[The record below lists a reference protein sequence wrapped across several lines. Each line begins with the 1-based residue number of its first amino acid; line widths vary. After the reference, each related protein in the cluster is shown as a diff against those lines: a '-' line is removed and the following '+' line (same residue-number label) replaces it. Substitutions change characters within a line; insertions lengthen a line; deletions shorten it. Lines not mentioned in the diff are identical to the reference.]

1 MKQHLI
7 PGAIAAAVAAAVAGG
22 DHLAAPRVEQRVEQV
37 THEIA
42 ASKHAWPDLTDAQK
56 SALARVL
63 AAVPKGVRFDIVC
76 NDAGCYDLAA
86 DIDDAMEA
94 AGLDSGLDR
103 STGPLGYGIGIQVNA
118 DEMAAAEAAAAALR
132 QATGLDLK
140 VSIAPKGANPP
151 GYVTILIGK
160 HRP

>member
-1 MKQHLI
+1 MRQHII
-7 PGAIAAAVAAAVAGG
+7 PGAIAAVVAVALLGV
-22 DHLAAPRVEQRVEQV
+22 DHLAAPRTVEV
-37 THEIA
+37 THAIA

-63 AAVPKGVRFDIVC
+63 ANVPRGTKFDLVC

-94 AGLDSGLDR
+94 AGFESSLDR

-118 DEMAAAEAAAAALR
+118 RERDAANDAASALRETTGLELPISIAAA
-132 QATGLDLK
+132 
-140 VSIAPKGANPP
+140 GANPP

-160 HRP
+160 YRAK